1 MKIEDCFEFGY
12 VAKLHGYKG
21 EVVLVLDVDDPSAYK
36 SLDSIFIQL
45 KGKLVP
51 YFVEALRLQG
61 DKATVKLEDVDSQEA
76 AQALVGSALF
86 LPLNK
91 LPQLAEDQFYYH
103 DIIGYR
109 LVDASL
115 GPLGEVTDVYEL
127 PQQAVLAMNYQGKE
141 VLVPISGEIVTRANH
156 ASKELEVNLPEGL
169 LDIYLAD
176 SPGTPDDEDQP

>member
-12 VAKLHGYKG
+12 VAKVHGYKG

-36 SLDSIFIQL
+36 TLDSVFVQL

-51 YFVEALRLQG
+51 YFVSALRLQG

-76 AQALVGSALF
+76 AQALVGNALF
-86 LPLNK
+86 LPLSK

-109 LVDASL
+109 LVDATL
-115 GPLGEVTDVYEL
+115 GALGEVTDMYEL
-127 PQQAVLAMNYQGKE
+127 PQQTVIAMNYQGKE
-141 VLVPISGEIVTRANH
+141 VLVPVSDEIVRKANH
-156 ASKELEVNLPEGL
+156 ARKELEVNLPEGL

-176 SPGTPDDEDQP
+176 SPGTPDDEDPA

>member
-12 VAKLHGYKG
+12 VAKVHGYKG

-36 SLDSIFIQL
+36 TLDSVFVHL

-51 YFVEALRLQG
+51 YFVEALRPQG

-76 AQALVGSALF
+76 AQALVGNALF

-109 LVDASL
+109 LVDATL
-115 GPLGEVTDVYEL
+115 GALGEVTDVYEL
-127 PQQAVLAMNYQGKE
+127 PQQAVIAMNYQGKE
-141 VLVPISGEIVTRANH
+141 VLVPISDEIVLKANH
-156 ASKELEVNLPEGL
+156 AQRELEVNLPEG
-169 LDIYLAD
+169 
-176 SPGTPDDEDQP
+176 

>member
-1 MKIEDCFEFGY
+1 MKVEDCFEFGY
-12 VAKLHGYKG
+12 VAKIHGYKG
-21 EVVLVLDVDDPSAYK
+21 EVVLVLDVDNPPAYK
-36 SLDSIFIQL
+36 NLDSLFIQL

-51 YFVEALRLQG
+51 YFVDELRLQG

-76 AQALVGSALF
+76 AQALVGNVLF

-91 LPQLAEDQFYYH
+91 LPQLAEGQFYYH

-109 LVDASL
+109 LMDAAL

-141 VLVPISGEIVTRANH
+141 VLVPITDEIVGKADHTR
-156 ASKELEVNLPEGL
+156 KELAVTLPEGL
-169 LDIYLAD
+169 LDIYLD
-176 SPGTPDDEDQP
+176 ESPGTPDDED

>member
-1 MKIEDCFEFGY
+1 MKVEDCFEFGY

-36 SLDSIFIQL
+36 SLDSVFVQL

-76 AQALVGSALF
+76 AQALVGNALF
-86 LPLNK
+86 LPLSK

-103 DIIGYR
+103 EIIGYR
-109 LVDASL
+109 LVDATL

-127 PQQAVLAMNYQGKE
+127 PQQAVIAMNYQGKE
-141 VLVPISGEIVTRANH
+141 VLVPISDEIVLKANH
-156 ASKELEVNLPEGL
+156 ARRELEVNLPEGL

>member
-1 MKIEDCFEFGY
+1 MKAEDCFEFGY
-12 VAKLHGYKG
+12 VAKIHGYKG
-21 EVVLVLDVDDPSAYK
+21 EVVLVLDVDNPPAYK
-36 SLDSIFIQL
+36 SLDSLFIQL

-51 YFVEALRLQG
+51 YFVDELRLQG

-76 AQALVGSALF
+76 AQALVGNALF

-91 LPQLAEDQFYYH
+91 LPQLAEGQFYYH

-109 LVDASL
+109 LVDAAL

-141 VLVPISGEIVTRANH
+141 VLVPITDEIVGKADH
-156 ASKELEVNLPEGL
+156 ARKELAVTLPEGL
-169 LDIYLAD
+169 LDIYLD
-176 SPGTPDDEDQP
+176 ESPATPDDED

>member
-12 VAKLHGYKG
+12 VAKVHGYKG
-21 EVVLVLDVDDPSAYK
+21 EVVLVLDVDEPAAYK
-36 SLDSIFIQL
+36 TIDSVFVQL

-76 AQALVGSALF
+76 AQALVGNPLF

-109 LVDASL
+109 LVDATL
-115 GPLGEVTDVYEL
+115 GTLGEVTDVYEL
-127 PQQAVLAMNYQGKE
+127 PQQAVIAMNYQGKE
-141 VLVPISGEIVTRANH
+141 VLVPISDEIVLKANH
-156 ASKELEVNLPEGL
+156 ARKELEVNLPEGL

-176 SPGTPDDEDQP
+176 SAGTPDDEDQA